1 MGCWHSDGKEKKPGT
16 MRLCIDFRMLNDRTI
31 KDAYP
36 LPRIDDSISS
46 LGLAR
51 YFSLLDLGS
60 AFWQVPMREE
70 DQIKTAF
77 ATPKRL
83 FHWTRMPFGLC
94 NATATF
100 QRLMNKVLGDIP
112 QEEGNMVMC
121 YVDDVLIAATT
132 IDKHWDLLDE
142 VFTRIARAG
151 LKCKPAKCE
160 LLKDSIKYLGRS
172 AEKGIMK
179 PDLAMIEAVVKWQE
193 PPNVKELQSFLGFAN
208 YYRDFIPSFSERAHP
223 LKELTRKNKTW
234 EWTPECSERIAQL
247 KLSLTP
253 ESA

>member
-1 MGCWHSDGKEKKPGT
+1 MTKHLHAFQKDKKDIGLTNLIEYEIQLLPGAQLCKETLRRLNPEQQAAEQVEDLINQGVVVPAKSPWAAAIVVAKKKESGT

-46 LGLAR
+46 PGLAR

-60 AFWQVPMREE
+60 AFWQVPMRED
-70 DQIKTAF
+70 DQVKTAF
-77 ATPKRL
+77 ATPKGL

-121 YVDDVLIAATT
+121 YVDYVLIAATT
-132 IDKHWDLLDE
+132 IDKHLDLLDE

-172 AEKGIMK
+172 GEG
-179 PDLAMIEAVVKWQE
+179 DYETR
-193 PPNVKELQSFLGFAN
+193 LGDD
-208 YYRDFIPSFSERAHP
+208 RSS
-223 LKELTRKNKTW
+223 
-234 EWTPECSERIAQL
+234 C
-247 KLSLTP
+247 
-253 ESA
+253 